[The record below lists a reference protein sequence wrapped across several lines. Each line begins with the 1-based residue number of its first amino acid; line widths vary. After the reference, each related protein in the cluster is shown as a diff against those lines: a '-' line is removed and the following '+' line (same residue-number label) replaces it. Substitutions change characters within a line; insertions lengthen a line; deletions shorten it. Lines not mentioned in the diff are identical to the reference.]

1 MPHSQN
7 RKAANP
13 NPGPAPG
20 PENFVQPHPRRVREI
35 STDSKRLEIS
45 QLFSG
50 SITELLH
57 PPAGQIPFLD
67 GLRTI
72 AILLVMNG
80 HLSAEFVNVF
90 GLNRYAK
97 IPIVANG
104 WIGVDLFFILSGFL
118 IGGQL
123 WKEIDRT
130 GKVAVGRFI
139 LRRGF
144 RIWPLYFFTF
154 ACVLLGSFALGKNL
168 AMRGYGWSDLIFLT
182 NYHNSGIVEGS
193 WSLSTEEQ
201 FYIVVP
207 IVLFFFASRTS
218 KLRNYRVWIWALLI
232 SIPAL
237 RAAIWVISTGHFFVH
252 DPKLFAPLYYASIT
266 HCDGLIMG
274 MLLSNWWVS
283 KEQPRSK
290 ILSPW
295 FLLTAAFL
303 LTVLL
308 HMIQKEVF
316 DFTALALL
324 FGALAWLGLQRHFAI
339 FNPKPFYWIS
349 RLSFGM
355 YLNHE
360 YMCPWIVRSVLPR
373 FFSTAQMPVL
383 ATVAGVCLL
392 ILMSAAVSV
401 VSFCLVEHPFLQ
413 MRKVVLGH

>member
-1 MPHSQN
+1 MRGMLS
-7 RKAANP
+7 
-13 NPGPAPG
+13 
-20 PENFVQPHPRRVREI
+20 NF
-35 STDSKRLEIS
+35 KRLEFS

-50 SITELLH
+50 SIKELLH

-67 GLRTI
+67 GLRTV
-72 AILLVMNG
+72 AILLVMDG
-80 HLSAEFVNVF
+80 HLSAKFVEAF
-90 GLNRYAK
+90 GPNRYAR

-154 ACVLLGSFALGKNL
+154 VCVLLGSLAFGQNL
-168 AMRGYGWSDLIFLT
+168 AAKGYGWSDLVFLT
-182 NYHNSGIVEGS
+182 NYSSHGIVEGS
-193 WSLSTEEQ
+193 WSLCTEEQ
-201 FYIVVP
+201 FYIAVP
-207 IVLFFFASRTS
+207 IILFFFASRTS
-218 KLRNYRVWIWALLI
+218 KLRNYRPWIWALLL

-237 RAAIWVISTGHFFVH
+237 RAVIWVGSTGHFFAH
-252 DPKLFAPLYYASIT
+252 DPILFGRIYYASIT

-295 FLLTAAFL
+295 IILLAACV
-303 LTVLL
+303 LTVSLY
-308 HMIQKEVF
+308 MVQKEVF
-316 DFTALALL
+316 DFTALALS
-324 FGALAWLGLQRHFAI
+324 FGALTWLGLQRRFTI
-339 FNPKPFYWIS
+339 FNPRPFYWIS

-360 YMCPWIVRSVLPR
+360 YLCPWIVRSVLPR
-373 FFSTAQMPVL
+373 FFSTAQSPAL
-383 ATVAGVCLL
+383 ATATGFGVL
-392 ILMSAAVSV
+392 ILLSAAISV
-401 VSFCLVEHPFLQ
+401 VTFCLVEHPFLQ